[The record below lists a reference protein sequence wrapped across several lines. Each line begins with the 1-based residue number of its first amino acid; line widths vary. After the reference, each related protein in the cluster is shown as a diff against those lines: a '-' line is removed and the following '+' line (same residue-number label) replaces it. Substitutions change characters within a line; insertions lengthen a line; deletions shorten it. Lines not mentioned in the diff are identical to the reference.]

1 MNHRSKTRQGRNALL
16 HSLPD
21 ASTLNDLKAE
31 ILNSA
36 PGCLLDREL
45 FDGSG
50 DTAESE
56 EDRAAREA
64 AARDVCAECP
74 ARRLCLIH
82 ALATRPDSGIW
93 AGLTAQELAPM
104 IPAAALRTPGKP
116 RTPHY
121 DAISRGFGE
130 VA

>member
-1 MNHRSKTRQGRNALL
+1 MHHNSKPRQGRNALL

-21 ASTLNDLKAE
+21 PSTLNDLKAQ
-31 ILNSA
+31 ILDSA
-36 PGCLLDREL
+36 PGCLVDPEL
-45 FDGSG
+45 FEGLS
-50 DTAESE
+50 TESA

-64 AARDVCAECP
+64 VARDVCAECP

-93 AGLTAQELAPM
+93 AGLTAQELALLVS
-104 IPAAALRTPGKP
+104 AAALRTPAK
-116 RTPHY
+116 PHY

>member
-1 MNHRSKTRQGRNALL
+1 MNHRSKPRQGRNVLL

-36 PGCLLDREL
+36 PGCLVDPEL
-45 FDGSG
+45 FEGLG
-50 DTAESE
+50 VESE

-64 AARDVCAECP
+64 VARDVCAECP

-82 ALATRPDSGIW
+82 ALATRPDSGIF
-93 AGLTAQELAPM
+93 AGLTAQELAVM
-104 IPAAALRTPGKP
+104 IPASALPAPAKP
-116 RTPHY
+116 RVPHY
-121 DAISRGFGE
+121 DAVCRGFGE